1 MASKGFR
8 SAVARRGAAL
18 GLAVLVVTAV
28 VGSLVLR
35 APGTA
40 TAATTS
46 GYWLAGADGGVFNY
60 GQAGFYGS
68 AGSVPLNNPIVGFVP
83 TRTAAGYWMVASDG
97 GIFAFGD
104 APFLGSMGGKPLNQ
118 PVVGMTAV
126 TRTDVPQGYRLVASD
141 GGIFSYGAPS

>member
-18 GLAVLVVTAV
+18 GLAVLIVTAV

-40 TAATTS
+40 TASSTS
-46 GYWLAGADGGVFNY
+46 GYWLAGADGGVFSY

-68 AGSVPLNNPIVGFVP
+68 AGSVPLPRGGSSMLFWGMKRNRSRMAVMQ
-83 TRTAAGYWMVASDG
+83 AGS
-97 GIFAFGD
+97 
-104 APFLGSMGGKPLNQ
+104 LS
-118 PVVGMTAV
+118 
-126 TRTDVPQGYRLVASD
+126 
-141 GGIFSYGAPS
+141 